1 MADTSDS
8 SGMKWGFATR
18 AIHGAGGID
27 PVTGAVNIPIY
38 QSNTFSFP
46 TAEVG
51 ASIFAGER
59 DGYVYTRIG
68 NPTVRA
74 FEKCMASLEGGTE
87 ALAFASGMAATSAV
101 IMSYCESG
109 SNVVLC
115 EPSYGGTHALVCNTL
130 PRFGVEAREVDA
142 LDTEQLQN
150 AIDANTGIVWIETP
164 ANPTLKIVDIA
175 SIAEIAGAAD
185 VPVAVDNTFATPY
198 FQQPLKLGARIVMHS
213 ATKYICGHGDAVGGV
228 IVSDGEPIER
238 ICDAMRKEIGGALSP
253 FNAWLFIRGLKTLQ
267 VRMDRHAASAMK
279 VAEYLSS
286 HPKIERVSYPGLQS
300 HPEHEIAAGQMSGFG
315 GMVTF
320 FVKGGRQAG
329 ATLLNN
335 VKLCILAVS
344 LGDCDTL
351 IEHPGSTTHSSYSTE
366 DMARFNIAENLIRIS
381 VGLEDA
387 EDIIADLDQS
397 LEKI

>member
-8 SGMKWGFATR
+8 SGMKWGFATK

-51 ASIFAGER
+51 ADIFAGER

-74 FEKCMASLEGGTE
+74 FEKCMALLEGGTE

-101 IMSYCESG
+101 LMSYCKSG
-109 SNVVLC
+109 SNIVLG
-115 EPSYGGTHALVCNTL
+115 EPSYGGTHALVCDTL

-142 LDTEQLQN
+142 LDTEQVQN
-150 AIDANTGIVWIETP
+150 AIDDKTGVVWIETP
-164 ANPTLKIVDIA
+164 ANPTLKVVDIA
-175 SIAEIAGAAD
+175 AIAEIASAAD
-185 VPVAVDNTFATPY
+185 VPVVVDNTFATPY
-198 FQQPLKLGARIVMHS
+198 FQKPLKLGARIVMHS

-228 IVSDGEPIER
+228 IVSDEEPIEK
-238 ICDAMRKEIGGALSP
+238 ICNSMRKEIGGALSP

-286 HPKIERVSYPGLQS
+286 HPKVERVSYPGLQS
-300 HPEHEIAAGQMSGFG
+300 HPQHEIAAGQMSGFG

-329 ATLLNN
+329 ATLLNS

-351 IEHPGSTTHSSYSTE
+351 IEHPASTTHSSYSTE

-387 EDIIADLDQS
+387 EDIIADLNQS

>member
-1 MADTSDS
+1 MADTRDS

-18 AIHGAGGID
+18 AIHSAGGVD
-27 PVTGAVNIPIY
+27 PTTGAVNIPIY

-46 TAEVG
+46 TAEAG
-51 ASIFAGER
+51 AGIFAGEE
-59 DGYVYTRIG
+59 DGFVYTRIG

-74 FEKCMASLEGGTE
+74 FEKVMASLEGGTE
-87 ALAFASGMAATSAV
+87 AVAFASGMAATSAV

-109 SNVVLC
+109 SNVVLG
-115 EPSYGGTHALVCNTL
+115 EPSYGGTHALVCDTL

-142 LDTEQLQN
+142 LDLDEVRS
-150 AIDANTGIVWIETP
+150 AIDDKTGIVWLETP
-164 ANPTLKIVDIA
+164 ANPTLKVADIA
-175 SIAEIAGAAD
+175 AVAEITGSAG
-185 VPVAVDNTFATPY
+185 VPLAVDNTFATPY
-198 FQQPLKLGARIVMHS
+198 FQQPLQLGAQIVMHS
-213 ATKYICGHGDAVGGV
+213 ATKYICGHGDAIGGI
-228 IVSDGEPIER
+228 IVSGVEPVEKIRDE
-238 ICDAMRKEIGGALSP
+238 MRREFGGALSP

-267 VRMDRHAASAMK
+267 IRMERHAATAMK
-279 VAEYLSS
+279 VAEYLSG
-286 HPKIERVSYPGLQS
+286 HPKVEKVSYPGLQS
-300 HPEHEIAAGQMSGFG
+300 HPQHEIAAGQMSGYG

-329 ATLLNN
+329 ATLLNS

-351 IEHPGSTTHSSYSTE
+351 IEHPASTTHSTYSTE
-366 DMARFNIAENLIRIS
+366 EMARFNIAENLIRIS
-381 VGLEDA
+381 VGLENS